1 MLKFFKKKEVLQIP
15 YSEKEVLCNLIENY
29 IIIANKNNTTLDD
42 YISII
47 AFTKLL
53 QIQYKEYAKDL
64 QFYINKFEKQGILD
78 EYQTYFKSVPK
89 RIFIENHFQA
99 NMDLASEMLYG
110 WFDGCTNRPMHY
122 MIIFGL
128 CGKPLTNK
136 QKYIMAQIFEA
147 NWEIFS
153 MQKEY
158 YTKLY
163 LNSGIY
169 TNNYFLSKKDEE
181 DYVKTQYYMKYKNL
195 AKVSNNKN
203 DYEKYMLK
211 ALSYTKKGDTDLA
224 RFYIREKRF
233 DEAKGQIDKI
243 IKDRK
248 KFAKEDGYD
257 YCLEKDT
264 YTKQLVDFY
273 ELKVKYPYIRRE
285 IIEMFDIDVKTF
297 NNLTKDIKDNIEYK
311 KDSNYSQKIISY
323 LKEKIN

>member
-1 MLKFFKKKEVLQIP
+1 
-15 YSEKEVLCNLIENY
+15 
-29 IIIANKNNTTLDD
+29 
-42 YISII
+42 
-47 AFTKLL
+47 
-53 QIQYKEYAKDL
+53 
-64 QFYINKFEKQGILD
+64 
-78 EYQTYFKSVPK
+78 
-89 RIFIENHFQA
+89 
-99 NMDLASEMLYG
+99 
-110 WFDGCTNRPMHY
+110 
-122 MIIFGL
+122 
-128 CGKPLTNK
+128 
-136 QKYIMAQIFEA
+136 
-147 NWEIFS
+147 
-153 MQKEY
+153 
-158 YTKLY
+158 
-163 LNSGIY
+163 
-169 TNNYFLSKKDEE
+169 
-181 DYVKTQYYMKYKNL
+181 MKYKNL

>member
-153 MQKEY
+153 MQKE
-158 YTKLY
+158 
-163 LNSGIY
+163 
-169 TNNYFLSKKDEE
+169 
-181 DYVKTQYYMKYKNL
+181 
-195 AKVSNNKN
+195 
-203 DYEKYMLK
+203 
-211 ALSYTKKGDTDLA
+211 
-224 RFYIREKRF
+224 
-233 DEAKGQIDKI
+233 
-243 IKDRK
+243 
-248 KFAKEDGYD
+248 
-257 YCLEKDT
+257 
-264 YTKQLVDFY
+264 
-273 ELKVKYPYIRRE
+273 
-285 IIEMFDIDVKTF
+285 
-297 NNLTKDIKDNIEYK
+297 
-311 KDSNYSQKIISY
+311 
-323 LKEKIN
+323 